1 MIPLPHSPFPC
12 TKAIG
17 LHRSG
22 AATVAFALLASSLA
36 PEAQGGD
43 MSFTGTAKTLADT
56 TLYEERHEVTGTCQD
71 GVFRPQDHQIR
82 YHRPAQDDA
91 FAAKDLTYP
100 ESVIRPTVEFQQPDF
115 SESLDIAYPSSDLLT
130 IEWQQPEGE
139 QKSYRVGFSEEVV
152 VDGGFDTL
160 VRRHWDTMTSG
171 GSVEFRFLAPTRGK
185 HYAFVLEPVQ
195 SDRVE
200 AEHTFQIRP
209 TGMVLRFLVEPITLG
224 YNANGALTDY
234 FGLTNIRKDL
244 DTNYTAHIRYTVT
257 KYPDCELTP

>member
-1 MIPLPHSPFPC
+1 MILPSHNPRQR
-12 TKAIG
+12 TKAIR
-17 LHRSG
+17 LTRPG
-22 AATVAFALLASSLA
+22 AASMAFVLLGSSLA
-36 PEAQGGD
+36 PQAQGVD
-43 MSFTGTAKTLADT
+43 MSFTGTAKTLSDT

-82 YHRPAQDDA
+82 YHRPKQHDA

-100 ESVIRPTVEFQQPDF
+100 DSVIRPTVDFRQPEF
-115 SESLDIAYPSSDLLT
+115 SESLDIAYPSADLLT

-139 QKSYRVGFSEEVV
+139 QKSYRVAFSEEVV

-160 VRRHWDTMTSG
+160 VRRHWGTMTRG
-171 GSVEFRFLAPTRGK
+171 GSVKFRFLAPTRGE

-209 TGMVLRFLVEPITLG
+209 TGMVLRFLVDPIILG

-244 DTNYTAHIRYTVT
+244 DTNYTAHIRYSVT